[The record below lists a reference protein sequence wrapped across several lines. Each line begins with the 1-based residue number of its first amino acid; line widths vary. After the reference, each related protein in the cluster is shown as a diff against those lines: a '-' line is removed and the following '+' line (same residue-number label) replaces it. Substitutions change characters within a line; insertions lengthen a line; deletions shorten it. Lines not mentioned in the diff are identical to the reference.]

1 MGNIIDSLVSGFT
14 KVLADILS
22 KPLDFLSG
30 KTCSSACGSTWDV
43 VCYVEN
49 FCVASLA
56 KMAAM
61 LFLLYLVLV
70 FFYLV
75 YKLGICRC
83 VCHGV
88 CTIVWSCISCSF
100 SACKNGCAIA
110 CVKMRDV
117 RRARRKRRRRSHGD
131 IEENSY
137 LSSSDSESEDCTRHR
152 TARRGDKSGRSLS
165 RRSGDRKRV
174 YLERSLRTRNHRVTV
189 GIGRRCE
196 VADEKGHGTVLQ
208 HHGVKVTH
216 TSPFAHKGSCRRAYR
231 AN

>member
-14 KVLADILS
+14 KVLADILA

-30 KTCSSACGSTWDV
+30 KTCSSACGSTWDI

-70 FFYLV
+70 FFYLL

-100 SACKNGCAIA
+100 SACTNGCAIA

-165 RRSGDRKRV
+165 QRSGDRKRV

-189 GIGRRCE
+189 SIGRRCE

-208 HHGVKVTH
+208 RHGVKVTH
-216 TSPFAHKGSCRRAYR
+216 TSRFAHKGSCRRAYR